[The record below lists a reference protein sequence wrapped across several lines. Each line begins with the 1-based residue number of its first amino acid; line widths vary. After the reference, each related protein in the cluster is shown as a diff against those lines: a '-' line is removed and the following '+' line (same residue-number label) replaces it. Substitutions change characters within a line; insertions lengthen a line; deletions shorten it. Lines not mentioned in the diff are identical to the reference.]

1 MGDRSFLRCFVLP
14 VVLLLGLLLTGCDL
28 PQVSAE
34 ERLFL
39 DLSLDFLGAYDLPNE
54 SFQETRVGGLSALS
68 YDRQRDRLYA
78 VSDDRSNY
86 APARFYTLKLNL
98 DTTTPGTIGLGS
110 VAIESVTALQ
120 NPDGGAYS
128 PGSLDPEGLALSPRQ
143 SVFVAS
149 EGVSSK
155 DIAPFID
162 EFDLATGQWKARLP
176 IPQRYVPATVEGK
189 RQGMQ
194 DNLGFEALTLNPG
207 GFSTSWLE
215 PFRLFAATEAPIAQD
230 IPSELAADTPS
241 RSRFLHYL
249 IGDELPTLLAE
260 HLYLIDP
267 PPPGALVNGLTELQT
282 LDQAGHFLSLERSYG
297 LNGASA
303 RIYQLA
309 TGGATDISGFSYL
322 PDDLT
327 GIVPIRK
334 QLVLDLASLTM
345 PLGNLEGMTLGPRLP
360 DGTQSLVLVSDNDL
374 NDTKA
379 TQFLLFRLNG
389 WAVR

>member
-1 MGDRSFLRCFVLP
+1 MGDRSFLRRFVLP
-14 VVLLLGLLLTGCDL
+14 VVLLLCLVLTAGCDL

-39 DLSLDFLGAYDLPNE
+39 DLSLDFLGAYELPKE
-54 SFQETRVGGLSALS
+54 SFDDTKVGGLSAVA

-78 VSDDRSNY
+78 LSDDRSNY
-86 APARFYTLKLNL
+86 GPARFYTLKLNL
-98 DTTTPGTIGLGS
+98 DTATPGTIRLGS
-110 VAIESVTALQ
+110 VTIDSVTPLQ
-120 NPDGGAYS
+120 SPDGGPYAS
-128 PGSLDPEGLALSPRQ
+128 GSLDPEGLVLSPRQ

-149 EGVSSK
+149 EGVASQ

-162 EFDLATGQWKARLP
+162 EFDLTTGQWKGRLP
-176 IPQRYVPATVEGK
+176 IPQRYTPATVDEK
-189 RQGMQ
+189 RQGIQ
-194 DNLGFEALTLNPG
+194 DNLGFESLALNSSGNGTWP
-207 GFSTSWLE
+207 E
-215 PFRLFAATEAPIAQD
+215 PFRLFAATESSLVQDVPTAP
-230 IPSELAADTPS
+230 EADTPI

-249 IGDELPTLLAE
+249 IGDDRTTLLAE

-267 PPPGALVNGLTELQT
+267 PPPGALVNGLTELQI

-309 TGGATDISGFSYL
+309 TGGATDISGFSFI
-322 PDDLT
+322 PDDTT

-334 QLVLDLASLTM
+334 QLVLDLATLNI

-360 DGTQSLVLVSDNDL
+360 DGSQSLLLVSDDDFNDS
-374 NDTKA
+374 KV
-379 TQFLLFRLNG
+379 TQFLLFRMN
-389 WAVR
+389 